1 MSIAEFQ
8 RGFCFLFAR
17 FFAPDLF
24 GLGAFLLEY
33 INSRKE
39 EKNMKKSTKIT
50 IAVVAA
56 IVVIAAFVGVY
67 FAFGPKTTQGAK
79 AYTVEVVDNNGEST
93 TYEARTDAEYLRQA
107 LEELD
112 DATDFALVGEESD
125 YGLYITS
132 VNGVT
137 ADYAA
142 DGAYWSIYVNGEY
155 GMNGVDTQPVTDG
168 DAYKLVYEVYSAE

>member
-1 MSIAEFQ
+1 
-8 RGFCFLFAR
+8 
-17 FFAPDLF
+17 
-24 GLGAFLLEY
+24 
-33 INSRKE
+33 
-39 EKNMKKSTKIT
+39 MKKSTKIVL
-50 IAVVAA
+50 AVVAA
-56 IVVIAAFVGVY
+56 IVVVCGLIGVY
-67 FAFGPKTTQGAK
+67 AAFGPKATQGAK
-79 AYTVEVVDNNGEST
+79 AYTLEVVDNNGNSK

-107 LEELD
+107 LEELSE
-112 DATDFALVGEESD
+112 TSDFSLEGDESD
-125 YGLYITS
+125 YGLYITT